1 LSDLKKSEG
10 VMKPRTDAA
19 ESRRLGNVEL
29 DKAGRLPD
37 GKKKDAHRHKAQAYE
52 DSAHSSEWCDSGL
65 QKPD

>member
-10 VMKPRTDAA
+10 VMKPDAA

-29 DKAGRLPD
+29 EKASRLPD
-37 GKKKDAHRHKAQAYE
+37 GKKKDAHRDKAQAYE
-52 DSAHSSEWCDSGL
+52 DSAHSSEWRNSGL